1 MHIFV
6 TAKRPYKW
14 LYMSNENV
22 KYYLSQT
29 PYLINGRFYALCPY
43 CKSAIQIIQKANAHG
58 SSELFGRHLKKAP
71 STDLKVFPDRVKFCQ
86 FNSPPR
92 LFIPDNLNHNQ
103 TLDWKKFDREIIRKA
118 LSSYT
123 GIFFSNRLLSTFL
136 IKWQQMA
143 LSYRDVNE
151 TNFPFVLLLAS
162 DQNINLYGRKCASP
176 KIINQIQNNSIYFQI
191 NDNCQ
196 IVAIDKYKKSAQ
208 IALFF
213 GQQKLSKYDLP
224 YFEFSI
230 VEKNGDNIHVVYKFN
245 CYVRM
250 TPKLIK

>member
-6 TAKRPYKW
+6 TVNKPYNW
-14 LYMSNENV
+14 IYMSSENV
-22 KYYLSQT
+22 KHYLSQT
-29 PYLINGRFYALCPY
+29 PYLIKGSFYALCPY
-43 CKSAIQIIQKANAHG
+43 CKSAIQIIQKANTRG
-58 SSELFGRHLKKAP
+58 STELFGRHLKKAP
-71 STDLKVFPDRVKFCQ
+71 CTDLKVFPDRIKFCQ

-103 TLDWKKFDREIIRKA
+103 TLDYKKFDREIIRKA

-123 GIFFSNRLLSTFL
+123 GIFFSNHLLSMFL
-136 IKWQQMA
+136 IKWQQKA

-162 DQNINLYGRKCASP
+162 DQNINLKGRKCASP
-176 KIINQIQNNSIYFQI
+176 KIINKIQNSSNYFQI
-191 NDNCQ
+191 SDTCQ
-196 IVAIDKYKKSAQ
+196 IVPIDKYKESAQ
-208 IALFF
+208 IGLFF
-213 GQQKLSKYDLP
+213 GEQKLSKFDLP
-224 YFEFSI
+224 YFKFSI
-230 VEKNGDNIHVVYKFN
+230 VEKNGDNVHVVYKYN